1 MTNNR
6 KALRITNGSVIF
18 TKPLLRFGKKN
29 KRQTQS
35 KNWEK
40 LHKQFNPKEYKE
52 YMGAKSV

>member
-1 MTNNR
+1 MSKTR
-6 KALRITNGSVIF
+6 DSLKITNGSVIF

-40 LHKQFNPKEYKE
+40 LHKQFNPIKYKE
-52 YMGAKSV
+52 YMGAKTV